1 MTKEIKS
8 LWLAGGLWCLCL
20 LLTGCASDALPDAA
34 PAGGQMS
41 FTAVTEDYGG
51 GTRTTSADNTFA
63 NGDVIYVGKTTSQ
76 DPQDPV
82 AYTYSGGT
90 FTGGQIWKYT
100 TENVYA
106 FMRGDG
112 GGTLTSS
119 FTIPTD
125 QTNADKLQ
133 SADFLYSPEKEVKYA
148 ESSTATLNNFT
159 HMVAKVV
166 VNVSLSEGAID
177 QSKLTACVMGGSG
190 VMKIDAT
197 VSTVGVLTA
206 GSTTGT
212 ISMLKTSGAAQFTC
226 FAIPQTIAQNT
237 ANFLQ
242 ITYDGKTYRYPLPNN
257 ITFTAGQT
265 TTLSP
270 TIVQAGSGYVIKKLA
285 DVTTAEVGYVVFD
298 DGDVF
303 ESVAV
308 ATHNFGK
315 DPSKAVGMIVP
326 TGTGHGTI
334 IALEDLGAANWSTS
348 KTNAEAYGS
357 NKGWSNYSSNWGM
370 RTMDEWK
377 AIFNACRDKNSNAG
391 YNGTASSA
399 DNPVDFW
406 ALMAKCGGDM
416 TYYSQWHWSSTPR
429 SDGYYYIFNGSGWSG
444 GSGSGLSGYVRPCL
458 AF

>member
-1 MTKEIKS
+1 MMTKEIKS

-20 LLTGCASDALPDAA
+20 LLTGCAGDALPDAA

-63 NGDVIYVGKTTSQ
+63 NGDVIYVGKTTSE
-76 DPQDPV
+76 DPQAPV
-82 AYTYSGGT
+82 AYTYNGT
-90 FTGGQIWKYT
+90 NFTGGQIWKYT

-112 GGTLTSS
+112 GSVLESD
-119 FTIPTD
+119 FTIPAD
-125 QTNADKLQ
+125 QTTAAQLQ
-133 SADFLYSPEKEVKYA
+133 KADFLYSPVKEVKYA
-148 ESSTATLNNFT
+148 DSSTASLSNFT

-166 VNVSLSEGAID
+166 VNVSLSGGTID
-177 QSKLTACVMGGSG
+177 ESKLTACVMGGG
-190 VMKIDAT
+190 VMKTVAT
-197 VSTVGVLTA
+197 VSNVGVLTA

-308 ATHNFGK
+308 ATSVFGK
-315 DPSKAVGMIVP
+315 TASKAVGMIVP
-326 TGTGHGTI
+326 TGTGTGTI
-334 IALEDLGAANWSTS
+334 IALEDIGPANYSTS
-348 KTNAEAYGS
+348 STNVSNYGS
-357 NKGWSNYSSNWGM
+357 DKSWSAYKSGWGL
-370 RTMDEWK
+370 RTLDQWK
-377 AIFNACRDKNSNAG
+377 AIFNACRTKNSNAG

-399 DNPVDFW
+399 DNPPDFW

-416 TYYSQWHWSSTPR
+416 TYYSSWHWSSTT
-429 SDGYYYIFNGSGWSG
+429 YYDTYYVFGGSGW
-444 GSGSGLSGYVRPCL
+444 GSPFINAGNGGYVRPCL